1 MPIIRWVEEFCNIVN
16 MITINNNT
24 TVIGLTI
31 SSKMNSTFPYQIRK
45 LTNFR
50 QKNGFQG
57 VFISPDSEERLL
69 MLESLAIKIYETDTT
84 KILRSLAHGI
94 DACAS
99 YEGVNSYCFL
109 SRHICKYCFVF
120 AFTQSQSVL
129 NGRL

>member
-1 MPIIRWVEEFCNIVN
+1 MPIIRWAEEFSNIGN
-16 MITINNNT
+16 MITINDNT
-24 TVIGLTI
+24 TFICLTI
-31 SSKMNSTFPYQIRK
+31 RRSEMNSTFPYQIRK
-45 LTNFR
+45 FTKFR

-99 YEGVNSYCFL
+99 YEGVSYYL
-109 SRHICKYCFVF
+109 LLLIE
-120 AFTQSQSVL
+120 
-129 NGRL
+129 

>member
-1 MPIIRWVEEFCNIVN
+1 MPIIRWAEEFSNIGN
-16 MITINNNT
+16 MITINDNIT
-24 TVIGLTI
+24 FIGLTI
-31 SSKMNSTFPYQIRK
+31 SSEMNSTFPYQIRK
-45 LTNFR
+45 FTKFR

-99 YEGVNSYCFL
+99 YEGVSNYL
-109 SRHICKYCFVF
+109 LLLIE
-120 AFTQSQSVL
+120 
-129 NGRL
+129 